1 MDICVDVHVIFHFSL
16 NFAFHLEVVF
26 LLTQVEYGM
35 NNVLI
40 ALHTKNVKKWKTTN
54 GEHKAASSGF
64 GFSQSSGFV
73 LILTANHREM
83 FNFRW

>member
-1 MDICVDVHVIFHFSL
+1 MIAMKWTFVSMSMNIFHFSL

-40 ALHTKNVKKWKTTN
+40 ALHTKNVKK
-54 GEHKAASSGF
+54 
-64 GFSQSSGFV
+64 
-73 LILTANHREM
+73 
-83 FNFRW
+83 

>member
-40 ALHTKNVKKWKTTN
+40 ALHTKNVKK
-54 GEHKAASSGF
+54 
-64 GFSQSSGFV
+64 
-73 LILTANHREM
+73 
-83 FNFRW
+83 